1 MSSTIRPTYTLA
13 GLLLALSLCVVL
25 GARMLGASGVFDR
38 GMIAYV
44 SECAFVVEGLYQVDV
59 AHQIR
64 RPLTKQHERIY
75 SLSYSPN
82 GRWLVFEALE
92 RGVPAFS
99 RHRVYAVDLETNRQY
114 PLAPEYIT
122 LNGTPI
128 FWQPDGMHLELRMMG
143 DIGTTLAIADLVVN
157 VATGDVI
164 ETSPIPFTTREVG
177 NGVTFLIPSSGI
189 DTIYAEANRVDA
201 DTSADGNM
209 VRSRMENRMFDLYV
223 RYEGMNEEIRVTHDS
238 CDERYPRWRP

>member
-1 MSSTIRPTYTLA
+1 MSSPIRPVYTLA
-13 GLLLALSLCVVL
+13 GLLVSLSLCMVL
-25 GARMLGASGVFDR
+25 AARWLGASGMFDR
-38 GMIAYV
+38 GVIAFV
-44 SECAFVVEGLYQVDV
+44 SECAYVAEGLYQVDV

-64 RPLTKQHERIY
+64 HPLTKQHERIY

-99 RHRVYAVDLETNRQY
+99 RHRVYAIDLETNRQH

-128 FWQPDGMHLELRMMG
+128 FWQPDGVHLELRMMG

-164 ETSPIPFTTREVG
+164 ETSPIPLTTVER
-177 NGVTFLIPSSGI
+177 NGTLILMPPPGI
-189 DTIYAEANRVDA
+189 DTTYVEANRVDA

-209 VRSRMENRMFDLYV
+209 VRSRLINRMFDLYV
-223 RYEGMNEEIRVTHDS
+223 RYEGTSEEIRVTHDN
-238 CDERYPRWRP
+238 CDERYPRWRPI